1 MHKHMRPSPVDAL
14 TRAACVAICILFLL
28 FFLLPIGYVLIS
40 SVAYR
45 DAWSLGG
52 YKLLLENSLVLSGLK
67 NSLFIAGVGTLY
79 SLCLELPA
87 AYVLA
92 KKRNRWLA
100 SLFFMLGQFGVAI
113 LPLYLLLKQLGLLGS
128 PWSLILPCGL
138 SVYYTQLLRVRIMN
152 ISAGLEEA
160 AALDGAGTPTYLVRI
175 LLPVL
180 GPSAGCIAFFHIC
193 NYWSGT
199 LFAQTFITDASKYPL
214 SVVLMELL
222 VKNRSADVLTAGT
235 TSVDSVA
242 AVQMAEF
249 ALCVLSSLPL
259 VVIFLFMRKHIRA
272 VRADGNTTL

>member
-1 MHKHMRPSPVDAL
+1 M
-14 TRAACVAICILFLL
+14 AICILFLL
-28 FFLLPIGYVLIS
+28 FFLLPVGYVLIS

-45 DAWSLGG
+45 GAWSLGG

-138 SVYYTQLLRVRIMN
+138 SVYYR
-152 ISAGLEEA
+152 SCCA
-160 AALDGAGTPTYLVRI
+160 
-175 LLPVL
+175 
-180 GPSAGCIAFFHIC
+180 C
-193 NYWSGT
+193 
-199 LFAQTFITDASKYPL
+199 AS
-214 SVVLMELL
+214 
-222 VKNRSADVLTAGT
+222 
-235 TSVDSVA
+235 
-242 AVQMAEF
+242 
-249 ALCVLSSLPL
+249 
-259 VVIFLFMRKHIRA
+259 
-272 VRADGNTTL
+272 

>member
-1 MHKHMRPSPVDAL
+1 MRRHRRH
-14 TRAACVAICILFLL
+14 TRAACVIVCALFLL

-40 SVAYR
+40 SATYR
-45 DAWSLGG
+45 GAWSLGG
-52 YKLLLENSLVLSGLK
+52 YELLLENDLVLSGLK

-92 KKRNRWLA
+92 KKRNRWLTDI
-100 SLFFMLGQFGVAI
+100 FFMLGQFGVAI
-113 LPLYLLLKQLGLLGS
+113 LPLYLLLRQLGLLGS
-128 PWSLILPCGL
+128 LWSLILPCGL
-138 SVYYTQLLRVRIMN
+138 SVYYTQLLRARIMN
-152 ISAGLEEA
+152 ISAELEEA

-175 LLPVL
+175 LLREL

-199 LFAQTFITDASKYPL
+199 LFAQTFITDEAKYPL
-214 SVVLMELL
+214 SIVLMELL
-222 VKNRSADVLTAGT
+222 VKNRSADILTTAV

-259 VVIFLFMRKHIRA
+259 VIIFLLMRKNIRA
-272 VRADGNTTL
+272 IRVDGNATL